1 MGVILLQSGGLLCTL
16 EWPSVAIVGA
26 GDILHMPV
34 ALKALNVRNVVVL
47 ELRTTDCWLG
57 VARPIPS
64 LTLLGRQL
72 QMVHLVLT
80 LSSVQIARVTTLLM
94 TTSVPSGA
102 IALTS
107 SGMPIRLLRYALEE
121 QTTALSMAPV
131 GVVNEYI

>member
-1 MGVILLQSGGLLCTL
+1 MDVILLQSEGLLCTL
-16 EWPSVAIVGA
+16 GLLSVAIVGA

-47 ELRTTDCWLG
+47 IELRTTDCWLS

-80 LSSVQIARVTTLLM
+80 LSSV
-94 TTSVPSGA
+94 
-102 IALTS
+102 
-107 SGMPIRLLRYALEE
+107 
-121 QTTALSMAPV
+121 
-131 GVVNEYI
+131 

>member
-1 MGVILLQSGGLLCTL
+1 MLGVILLQSEGLLCTL

-47 ELRTTDCWLG
+47 IELRTTDCWLG

-72 QMVHLVLT
+72 QKIGRA
-80 LSSVQIARVTTLLM
+80 SCRERV
-94 TTSVPSGA
+94 
-102 IALTS
+102 
-107 SGMPIRLLRYALEE
+107 
-121 QTTALSMAPV
+121 
-131 GVVNEYI
+131 